1 MYIRADKMHIVYKI
15 IFPNRKKLGIR
26 PSEYIGSKS
35 NCSIV
40 DGIIRKANGKT
51 YWGSS
56 KSKDFLTALE
66 NEEKIVEVLYQS
78 ELYEDVLKEERRL
91 HIMLDVAANPDYFNL
106 AIATVNTFADP
117 AYALYKHVETGKR
130 VRLHRTH
137 PLVES
142 GVYVGITK
150 GIKHTAERKKAI
162 SESVTGEN
170 NPFFNKSHTPEAK
183 KAIGLKNSQ
192 RVKSKEEIRNWV
204 EKVAKR
210 PMTEEHKQI
219 LSKCNTDKIMLK
231 NVESGECIK
240 IDKSEIHLYD
250 KMIWKN
256 PAAISQRRETCNVC
270 GKTSTAGNIARWHNN
285 NCKENK

>member
-35 NCSIV
+35 NCTIV
-40 DGIIRKANGKT
+40 DGIIHKANGKQ

-78 ELYEDVLKEERRL
+78 ELYEDVLKEEHQC

-106 AIATVNTFADP
+106 TIAAVNTFANP

-130 VRLHRTH
+130 VRLRRAH

-150 GIKHTAERKKAI
+150 GIKYTNERKKAI
-162 SESVTGEN
+162 SESNAGEN
-170 NPFFNKSHTPEAK
+170 NPFFNKSHTSETK

-192 RVKSKEEIRNWV
+192 RVKSEEEIQNWI

-210 PMTEEHKQI
+210 PMTEERKQI
-219 LSKCNTDKIMLK
+219 LSKANTGKIMLK
-231 NVESGECIK
+231 NIESGECIK

-250 KMIWKN
+250 KMVWKN
-256 PAAISQRRETCNVC
+256 PAAITQRRETCCVC
-270 GKTSTAGNIARWHNN
+270 GKISTAGNIVRWHNDK
-285 NCKENK
+285 CKENK